1 MIQYRHKGST
11 LSVVLAMMILL
22 TGFLFAQEEP
32 AEATA
37 VQEDTRIEG
46 PELEAGKR
54 YYAAMTT
61 SLGLVVIELFPEVA
75 PKTVR
80 NFVNLSEG
88 TRPWRNPRNNRN
100 AKTPYYDGLSF
111 HRVIK
116 GFMIQGGCPLGN
128 GSGGPGYRFED
139 EVNPEVT
146 FTNKDYLLAMANSG
160 PNTNGSQ
167 FFITDGGSN
176 PQHLNMRHT
185 IFGEVVEG
193 KDVVDAIASVEKNQ
207 SDVPTTPVI
216 IRHVQVIRVP
226 ADAAADAWK
235 SELLAIPTDAPFD
248 PAVEYKKATAAV
260 EAAVEEAV
268 EAVEAV
274 VPEVTTPTTE

>member
-1 MIQYRHKGST
+1 M
-11 LSVVLAMMILL
+11 AMMILL
-22 TGFLFAQEEP
+22 TGILFAQDQPAATP
-32 AEATA
+32 AE
-37 VQEDTRIEG
+37 EDIRIEG
-46 PELEAGKR
+46 PDLEAGKR

-128 GSGGPGYRFED
+128 GRGGPGYRFED
-139 EVNPEVT
+139 EVNEEIT
-146 FTNKDYLLAMANSG
+146 FTGKDYLLAMANSG

-167 FFITDGGSN
+167 FFITDGGSK
-176 PQHLNMRHT
+176 PAHLNMRHT

-207 SDVPTTPVI
+207 MDIPTTPVL
-216 IRHVQVIRVP
+216 IRHVQIIRVP

-235 SELLAIPTDAPFD
+235 GELLAIPTDAPFD
-248 PAVEYKKATAAV
+248 PSVEYKKATAAV
-260 EAAVEEAV
+260 EAAVEK
-268 EAVEAV
+268 AVEAV